1 MDRGAWWSIVHGIA
15 ELNMTEVTEHTHT
28 HGDKRTT
35 FDWYGIGYDGD
46 EERGHEC
53 CLDF

>member
-28 HGDKRTT
+28 HTEIKGQHLT
-35 FDWYGIGYDGD
+35 GMG
-46 EERGHEC
+46 
-53 CLDF
+53 LDMMEMKKEAMNAA